1 MRRIATSL
9 ALVALCGFAASC
21 AGADRQGTAAQQMTS
36 WVKGTSYG
44 ATQRTL
50 VADAKKAA
58 VVLSTGTPAEIH
70 TVCGVFLVDVE
81 QANGVLP
88 TPDQQATDLLS
99 TSYTALGGAAHN
111 CFDAPGSPAKRASF
125 AVNKSKG
132 LAALSEATGRIE
144 AVLGIPLAQVGGAT
158 EGVTGGTTGNTP

>member
-1 MRRIATSL
+1 MRRLVASLSLL
-9 ALVALCGFAASC
+9 ALCTLATSC

-50 VADAKKAA
+50 IADAKKATA
-58 VVLSTGTPAEIH
+58 VLSTGSSAEIH

-99 TSYTALGGAAHN
+99 TSYTALGSAAHD
-111 CFDAPGSPAKRASF
+111 CFDAPGSPSKRASF
-125 AVNKSKG
+125 TVDKSKG